1 MAARRKLEMKM
12 TSELPL
18 SAATARCRKC
28 GGQEL
33 DWITR
38 HMAMTVPEDYPLS
51 GDMAVTVCR
60 DCGFVGNHSPSGHD
74 AYADY
79 YTRFNK
85 HQTRTDTLHDLDHA
99 YFTGILDMV
108 EREAGIGWTQTDVLD
123 WGSGA
128 LLFSGLASQRG
139 ARSAHN
145 YDLTKAYPDLDYGL
159 IASTHCIE
167 HVLDFNAEFRRIHGV
182 LGKDGLFVIAVPDL
196 RGYADVYW
204 GPYAAFDLEHI
215 NHFEITSLSDAL
227 IRAGFEI
234 VATRESDRL
243 VTPTLAYPEVVILAR
258 KTEQAPAPATLSSS
272 RPEPDAVIARYLE
285 RAEMD
290 MGTMTATVLG
300 TLRDYESRGVAVSAG
315 IYGVASYAFRLIH
328 ILATEHDFHCAW
340 IADSDARLTG
350 KRLDQVPIR
359 DFEGFRAWTAECAA
373 KGVRCLVFVAAVNA
387 VRIDAFLKER
397 FGDSIDI
404 CVLPPDCQNRSAAS

>member
-1 MAARRKLEMKM
+1 M
-12 TSELPL
+12 SYELP
-18 SAATARCRKC
+18 STAATAHCRNC

-38 HMAMTVPEDYPLS
+38 HMAMAVPRDYPLS
-51 GDMAVTVCR
+51 GEMAVTACR
-60 DCGFVGNHSPSGHD
+60 TCHFVGNHSPSGD
-74 AYADY
+74 EAYADY

-85 HQTRTDTLHDLDHA
+85 HHARNDALHDLDKD

-108 EREAGIGWTQTDVLD
+108 EQGTGIDWTQTDVLD

-128 LLFSGLASQRG
+128 LLFAGLASQRG

-145 YDLTKAYPDLDYGL
+145 YDLTEAYPDLDFGL

-215 NHFEITSLSDAL
+215 NHFEIGSLSDAL
-227 IRAGFEI
+227 TRAGFEI

-258 KTEQAPAPATLSSS
+258 KADHAPARAALASS
-272 RPEPDAVIARYLE
+272 RAEPSGVLARYLE
-285 RAEMD
+285 RAEAD
-290 MGTMTATVLG
+290 VDTMTAAALG
-300 TLRDYESRGVAVSAG
+300 TLKDYESRGVAISPG

-350 KRLDQVPIR
+350 KQLDRASIK
-359 DFEGFRAWTAECAA
+359 DFAGFQSWVAECESR
-373 KGVRCLVFVAAVNA
+373 GLRCVVFVAAVNA
-387 VRIDAFLKER
+387 VRIDAFLRDK

-404 CVLPPDCQNRSAAS
+404 CVLPPDCQNRSAAD